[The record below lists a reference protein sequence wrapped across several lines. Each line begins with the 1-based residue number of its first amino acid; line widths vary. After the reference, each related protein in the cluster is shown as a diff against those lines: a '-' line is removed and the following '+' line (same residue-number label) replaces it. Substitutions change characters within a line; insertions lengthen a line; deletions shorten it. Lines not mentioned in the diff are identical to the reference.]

1 MSQDEE
7 RQRRS
12 RVVVETPTARR
23 EEVYTQ
29 TRRVPHD
36 DRRGVST
43 GVVAAVALTAIALT
57 AIVVFFLMNSG
68 SDATQTG
75 ININAATPVPTV
87 PTPLVIQ
94 QQTPLPAMTP
104 PPPQTIIVQPAPGTT
119 TTQPIVVPPA
129 TTTTTAPASAA
140 LKDADVESSV
150 NKALL
155 DDSQLGTLGISV
167 IVVNGRATLNGNVN
181 SADLKARAERLARS
195 VRGVSGIDNKIVVE
209 APPE

>member
-1 MSQDEE
+1 MAQDEE

-43 GVVAAVALTAIALT
+43 GVVAAVALAAVAIT

-94 QQTPLPAMTP
+94 QATPFPAMT

-119 TTQPIVVPPA
+119 TTQPVVIPP
-129 TTTTTAPASAA
+129 TTAAPAPTSAA
-140 LKDADVESSV
+140 LKDADIESSI

-155 DDSQLGTLGISV
+155 DDAQLGSSGISV
-167 IVVNGRATLNGNVN
+167 IVINGRATLNGSVN
-181 SADLKARAERLARS
+181 SDDLKARAERLARS
-195 VRGVSGIDNKIVVE
+195 VRGITGVENKIIVE